1 LLEKSGPESIDRH
14 PSDVIRLVIGGLI
27 FLVYVL
33 AVRRGLGS
41 LDTDV
46 SRVVALTPSAAH
58 ALMTFIT
65 YAGSLAAVVLV
76 AAAALVD
83 RRYRMA
89 AALVLGGI
97 ATAAVAEMIDLGP
110 RATRL
115 PAANAAVAAALATTA
130 RPMLRQNWRRRS
142 WYVVWLVGFAQMY
155 LGTAYLSDV
164 IGGVALGFGIGA
176 GVLLVLGAPGGDLSA
191 AAVELALSETGIDVA
206 EAVRASVDAR
216 GSAPFFVTTR
226 DGQHLF
232 AKAVGRE
239 QRNAD
244 LLFKVSRLVMYRQL
258 EDEIPYVSPKQQIEH
273 EALLSLLAE
282 RAGVQTPS
290 IVVTTAAPD
299 GATLLAMKR
308 ISGHGLDD
316 LVEGNAQ
323 AIPLDGIWE
332 QVRVLRAAGI
342 AHRDLRQANV
352 LVDRDGAPWLID
364 FGFAEIGAS
373 QHRLNQDI
381 AEMLASLACLVGPEA
396 PLMSAIKVLGTDAV
410 LAAMPLLQPAALS
423 TATRTDLKAHPG
435 LLREIRRTAEDATGV
450 KLPPPERLTRLPWR
464 SRL

>member
-1 LLEKSGPESIDRH
+1 MLEKSGPESIDRH
-14 PSDVIRLVIGGLI
+14 PSDVIRLVLGGLI
-27 FLVYVL
+27 FFVCAL

-41 LDTDV
+41 LDTDI
-46 SRVVALTPSAAH
+46 SRVVTHTPSAAH
-58 ALMTFIT
+58 TLMTAIT
-65 YAGSLAAVVLV
+65 YAGSLAAVALV
-76 AAAALVD
+76 AAAALLGG
-83 RRYRMA
+83 RYRMA
-89 AALVLGGI
+89 AALALGGVL
-97 ATAAVAEMIDLGP
+97 TAAVAEVTDLGP
-110 RATRL
+110 RATEF

-130 RPMLRQNWRRRS
+130 RAMLRQNWRRRS
-142 WYVVWLVGFAQMY
+142 WYVVWLVGFAQLY

-164 IGGVALGFGIGA
+164 IGGVALGFSIGA
-176 GVLLVLGAPGGDLSA
+176 GTLLVLGAPGGDLSA
-191 AAVELALSETGIDVA
+191 AAVELALSEAGIDVA
-206 EAVRASVDAR
+206 EVRRASVDAR

-232 AKAVGRE
+232 AKAVGKE

-244 LLFKVSRLVMYRQL
+244 LLFKASRLILYRQL
-258 EDEIPYVSPKQQIEH
+258 EDEVPYVSPKQQIEH

-282 RAGVQTPS
+282 RAGVRTPP
-290 IVVTTAAPD
+290 IVVATGAPD

-316 LVEGNAQ
+316 IAEGSAQ
-323 AIPLDGIWE
+323 AVPLDGIWE

-352 LVDRDGAPWLID
+352 LVDSGGAPWLID

-373 QHRLNQDI
+373 QHRLNQDV

-396 PLMSAIKVLGTDAV
+396 PLASAMKVLGADSV

-423 TATRTDLKAHPG
+423 TATRTDLKGHPG
-435 LLREIRRTAEDATGV
+435 LLGEILRTAEEATGV
-450 KLPPPERLTRLPWR
+450 KLPPLERLTRLPWR